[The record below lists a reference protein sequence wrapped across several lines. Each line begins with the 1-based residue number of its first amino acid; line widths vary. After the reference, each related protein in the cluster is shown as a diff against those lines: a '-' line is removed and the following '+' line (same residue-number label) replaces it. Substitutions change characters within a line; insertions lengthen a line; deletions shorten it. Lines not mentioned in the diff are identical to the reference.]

1 MMRALA
7 RHMMGGYKGAMN
19 GVKWQGLKICEDVHS
34 RSKVQVICCDS
45 KMLSCGE

>member
-19 GVKWQGLKICEDVHS
+19 EVKWQGLKICEDVQCMS
-34 RSKVQVICCDS
+34 EVQEICCDS
-45 KMLSCGE
+45 KPV